1 MCIYLRK
8 IAGKMP
14 SVELN
19 TKKIVARLEKD
30 GWSNVGGG
38 KHDKFEH
45 PGHSHIIVVPRHRE
59 QSPGVARSIAKAAG
73 WI

>member
-1 MCIYLRK
+1 
-8 IAGKMP
+8 MP
-14 SVELN
+14 TVETN
-19 TKKIVARLEKD
+19 TRKIVARLQRE
-30 GWSNVGGG
+30 GWIAVHGG

-45 PGHSHIIVVPRHRE
+45 PDRPGLLIVVPRHRE